1 LPHVLF
7 REIASPEI
15 KVLAVERDQFW
26 QEKTLD
32 LLVCVF
38 EMISIDK
45 DAYDTEEIE
54 VTLY

>member
-1 LPHVLF
+1 
-7 REIASPEI
+7 
-15 KVLAVERDQFW
+15 VLAVERDQFW